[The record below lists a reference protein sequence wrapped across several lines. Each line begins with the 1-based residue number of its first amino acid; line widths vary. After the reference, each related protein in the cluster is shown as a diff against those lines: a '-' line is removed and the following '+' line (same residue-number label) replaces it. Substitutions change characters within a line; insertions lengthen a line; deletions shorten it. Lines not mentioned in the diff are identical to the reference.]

1 MRSLFFIFST
11 APKPTGPRKASGR
24 MAMMAQSISKEK
36 EEKKQEA
43 EEEQDGFNEE
53 AILPPIPVKMPEK
66 RRGSGADWIANKAGR
81 LKEFEA
87 VQKSMQLAMKQ
98 MSTEQLEERNK
109 ASIKIQAMAR
119 ARSTR
124 HSVKTLRAQR
134 LQEENAKKHLLAMK
148 NSPKNS
154 KGNGPR

>member
-1 MRSLFFIFST
+1 
-11 APKPTGPRKASGR
+11 

-43 EEEQDGFNEE
+43 EEEQDGFNED

-87 VQKSMQLAMKQ
+87 VQKSMQLVNTK
-98 MSTEQLEERNK
+98 RK
-109 ASIKIQAMAR
+109 RASIA
-119 ARSTR
+119 
-124 HSVKTLRAQR
+124 
-134 LQEENAKKHLLAMK
+134 
-148 NSPKNS
+148 
-154 KGNGPR
+154 